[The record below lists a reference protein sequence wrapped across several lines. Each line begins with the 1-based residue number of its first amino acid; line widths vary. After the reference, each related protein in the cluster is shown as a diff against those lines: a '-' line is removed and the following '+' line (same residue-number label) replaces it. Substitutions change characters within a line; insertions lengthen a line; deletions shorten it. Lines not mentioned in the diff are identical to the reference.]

1 MWSRGRSILPVHG
14 WQVIHE
20 GMKAVKNQ
28 MLASTVSG
36 GVIPLP
42 RGARLMEG
50 MRVQIV
56 PLDALPGDPPFLKTM
71 LKLADRRLAR
81 PRKPAV
87 K

>member
-1 MWSRGRSILPVHG
+1 
-14 WQVIHE
+14 
-20 GMKAVKNQ
+20 MKTVKNQ

-50 MRVQIV
+50 TRVQIV
-56 PLDALPGDPPFLKTM
+56 PLDALPGDPSFLKTM

-81 PRKPAV
+81 PRKPAA